1 MEPIMKSRRD
11 YYQSQKDKG
20 SFFSEK
26 VTYYVLLGIGLLVLL
41 GFLLFGTTSTELTC
55 SRSSLNSIE
64 CSLVRNTPL
73 RRMSPIKILDPLA
86 VDVITHQ
93 RKGNDY
99 SYSAEI
105 RAASVAH
112 TVPIL
117 STYNYD
123 FAQDTANKVND
134 FLLRSEA
141 ASFFGRFPEKTE

>member
-1 MEPIMKSRRD
+1 MPIMKSRRGN
-11 YYQSQKDKG
+11 YQSQKDKE
-20 SFFSEK
+20 SSFSEK
-26 VTYYVLLGIGLLVLL
+26 ATYYVLLGIGLLVLV

-55 SRSSLNSIE
+55 SRSSRNSIE
-64 CSLVRNTPL
+64 CSLVQNTPL

-93 RKGNDY
+93 RKGNY

-105 RAASVAH
+105 RAANVAD
-112 TVPIL
+112 TVKIL

-134 FLLRSEA
+134 FLLRSKA
-141 ASFFGRFPEKTE
+141 ASFFGRFPEKTG